1 MTDVEIEWDS
11 LSIHRGTFTVLLRG
25 DWAHDSTWMG
35 VFNESVPPVLSTS
48 WGQITAGPSS
58 TLAGWGHIAATIDG
72 KITVQTL
79 RPGNANQ
86 LRETLEQLAAAAN
99 AKMASLGEYQRTERP
114 ETQGQVE
121 QDARDQA
128 MMDEFRQPKS

>member
-1 MTDVEIEWDS
+1 MTDVEIDWDS

-25 DWAHDSTWMG
+25 DWAHDATWVG
-35 VFNESVPPVLSTS
+35 VFNESVPPVLSSS
-48 WGQITAGPSS
+48 WGQISAGPS
-58 TLAGWGHIAATIDG
+58 TLAAWGQIAATIDG

-86 LRETLEQLAAAAN
+86 LREKLERLIAAAN
-99 AKMASLGEYQRTERP
+99 AKMASLGEYQPRTERR
-114 ETQGQVE
+114 ETQAQVE